1 MLRLVSEADTVIDG
15 MLKYPNHIRDAERH
29 WDAIQFVA
37 VTPKSFFFSF
47 FFSFFLSRSIFESRI
62 SMEKRRKGFD
72 TFQFSRKGEGNFR

>member
-47 FFSFFLSRSIFESRI
+47 FFPFSYPAPFLNRVSRWRKDDRFRYVSIFE
-62 SMEKRRKGFD
+62 EGRR
-72 TFQFSRKGEGNFR
+72 QF